1 MIPDAP
7 GGLLR
12 TIVAILEA
20 ARIPHMVVGARVP
33 TRQPEPARREVH
45 LHS

>member
-20 ARIPHMVVGARVP
+20 ARIPHMVVP